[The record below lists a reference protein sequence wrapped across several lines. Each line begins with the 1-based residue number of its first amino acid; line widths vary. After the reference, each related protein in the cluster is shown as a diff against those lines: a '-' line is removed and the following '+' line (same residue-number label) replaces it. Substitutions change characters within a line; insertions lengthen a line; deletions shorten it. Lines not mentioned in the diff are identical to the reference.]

1 MTRNLKDRI
10 NTSLILF
17 FIIFLILKYKFIMV
31 YCLIV
36 LGVISL
42 IEFFLISKRITKN
55 QFYLSILNFSFS
67 LYIFSV

>member
-42 IEFFLISKRITKN
+42 IEFFLISKRITK
-55 QFYLSILNFSFS
+55 INF
-67 LYIFSV
+67 I

>member
-42 IEFFLISKRITKN
+42 IEFS
-55 QFYLSILNFSFS
+55 NF
-67 LYIFSV
+67 

>member
-42 IEFFLISKRITKN
+42 IEFF
-55 QFYLSILNFSFS
+55 
-67 LYIFSV
+67 

>member
-55 QFYLSILNFSFS
+55 QFYLSILNFF
-67 LYIFSV
+67 

>member
-42 IEFFLISKRITKN
+42 IEFFS
-55 QFYLSILNFSFS
+55 NF
-67 LYIFSV
+67 